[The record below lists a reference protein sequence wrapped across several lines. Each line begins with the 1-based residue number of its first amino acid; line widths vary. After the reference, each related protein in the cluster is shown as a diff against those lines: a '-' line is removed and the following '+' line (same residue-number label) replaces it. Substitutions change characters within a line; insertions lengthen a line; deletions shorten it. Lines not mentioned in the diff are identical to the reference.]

1 MVYRG
6 HVPFRSFDATAKFF
20 VRQEDM
26 SICLPTRTC
35 SAPDAAATTAP
46 RRRVAAKN
54 LILETF
60 FEVFMGTVN
69 VWIVSLK
76 QNDYGCY
83 GEVIYRNSD
92 AGLGSS

>member
-1 MVYRG
+1 M
-6 HVPFRSFDATAKFF
+6 
-20 VRQEDM
+20 
-26 SICLPTRTC
+26 
-35 SAPDAAATTAP
+35 
-46 RRRVAAKN
+46 AAKN
-54 LILETF
+54 LISETF

-92 AGLGSS
+92 AGLNDRDKRL